1 MKLSIIKN
9 SWTRVEAQGHPSGK
23 AEPDVFLDFDPVFP
37 GWPPEDVAEAAADEP
52 QKGESNARQHSD
64 HGRRFS
70 AAEGHDPSCAPNRR
84 HGTYVNAL
92 EREFRRANIM
102 PSSEVPS
109 DLVTMN
115 SRVGLSDAQGGGRDL
130 LTLVYPHIA
139 NGYLGFVSR
148 HLRAGNGNLPTHVGD
163 VLPARTTEG
172 LRFFQAGNNPLPARS
187 RGRTRICDA
196 ISPSLRGTKR
206 LCIQPQ

>member
-1 MKLSIIKN
+1 MRDSILI
-9 SWTRVEAQGHPSGK
+9 TV
-23 AEPDVFLDFDPVFP
+23 DDFRRLKVMIR
-37 GWPPEDVAEAAADEP
+37 A
-52 QKGESNARQHSD
+52 ARQI
-64 HGRRFS
+64 GATAR
-70 AAEGHDPSCAPNRR
+70 N
-84 HGTYVNAL
+84 VNAL

-148 HLRAGNGNLPTHVGD
+148 HLRAGNGNLGTHVGD